1 MKTDP
6 RTRYTQQI
14 ITTAFWRLLQQK
26 PMEKITVKEV
36 CALAQINRGTFYRH
50 FRDCYDLMEQLQEQA
65 LDKLEETLA
74 STRDRGV
81 QAVLLSMLQKL
92 QNDEDFLAIL
102 TRQSPDNAF
111 LHRVVGRCFRYMDL
125 RLGSGDRKELDD
137 GWRGMQNTFLF
148 VGASGVM
155 SYWLHSDRKAPPEQV
170 AAAIAA
176 LCTGAAGVEPPAY
189 SL

>member
-1 MKTDP
+1 M
-6 RTRYTQQI
+6 
-14 ITTAFWRLLQQK
+14 
-26 PMEKITVKEV
+26 
-36 CALAQINRGTFYRH
+36 
-50 FRDCYDLMEQLQEQA
+50 
-65 LDKLEETLA
+65 

-92 QNDEDFLAIL
+92 QSDEDFLAVL
-102 TRQSPDNAF
+102 ARQSPDNAF

-125 RLGSGDRKELDD
+125 RLGSGDRNESDD

-148 VGASGVM
+148 AGASGVM
-155 SYWLHSDRKAPPEQV
+155 AYWLHSDRKAPPEQV

>member
-6 RTRYTQQI
+6 RTRYTREI
-14 ITTAFWRLLQQK
+14 ITSAFWQLLQQK

-36 CALAQINRGTFYRH
+36 CTLAQINRGTFYRH
-50 FRDCYDLMEQLQEQA
+50 FRDCYDLMEQLEEQA
-65 LDKLEETLA
+65 LEQLEAALV

-92 QNDEDFLAIL
+92 QNDEDFLAVL
-102 TRQSPDNAF
+102 ARQSPDDAF
-111 LHRVVGRCFRYMDL
+111 LHRVVGCCFHYMDL
-125 RLGSGDRKELDD
+125 RMAAGERTGADN

-148 VGASGVM
+148 AGASGVM

-176 LCTGAAGVEPPAY
+176 LCTGAAGVEPPTY

>member
-6 RTRYTQQI
+6 RTRYARQI
-14 ITTAFWRLLQQK
+14 ITTAFWQLLRQK

-36 CALAQINRGTFYRH
+36 CDLAQINRGTFYRH

-74 STRDRGV
+74 STRGRGV

-111 LHRVVGRCFRYMDL
+111 GKRF
-125 RLGSGDRKELDD
+125 
-137 GWRGMQNTFLF
+137 
-148 VGASGVM
+148 A
-155 SYWLHSDRKAPPEQV
+155 
-170 AAAIAA
+170 
-176 LCTGAAGVEPPAY
+176 
-189 SL
+189 

>member
-6 RTRYTQQI
+6 RTRYTQEI
-14 ITTAFWRLLQQK
+14 ITTAFWQLLRQK
-26 PMEKITVKEV
+26 PMEKITVKEI

-50 FRDCYDLMEQLQEQA
+50 FQDCYDLMEQLEAQA
-65 LDKLEETLA
+65 LDKLEETLV

-111 LHRVVGRCFRYMDL
+111 LHRVVGRCFHYMDL
-125 RLGSGDRKELDD
+125 QLNAGERTGADD
-137 GWRGMQNTFLF
+137 GWRAMQNTFLF
-148 VGASGVM
+148 AGASGVM
-155 SYWLHSDRKAPPEQV
+155 SYWLHSGRKTPPEQV

-176 LCTGAAGVEPPAY
+176 LCTGAAGVTPLAH
-189 SL
+189 S

>member
-1 MKTDP
+1 MQTDP
-6 RTRYTQQI
+6 RTRYTRQI
-14 ITTAFWRLLQQK
+14 IISAFWQLLRQK
-26 PMEKITVKEV
+26 PMEKITVKEI
-36 CALAQINRGTFYRH
+36 CALAQINRGTYYRH
-50 FRDCYDLMEQLQEQA
+50 FQDCYDLMEQLEAQA
-65 LDKLEETLA
+65 LDKLEEILV

-81 QAVLLSMLQKL
+81 QAVLLSMLQKF

-111 LHRVVGRCFRYMDL
+111 LHRVVGRCFHYMDL
-125 RLGSGDRKELDD
+125 RLGSGDRNESDD

-148 VGASGVM
+148 AGASGVM
-155 SYWLHSDRKAPPEQV
+155 AYWLHSDRKAPPEQV